1 LISKIHIF
9 NWRSFSIYAY
19 YKSFEKDE
27 VFFQRNVL
35 RFPIIG
41 GLIVSSSLSIV
52 NIVLQNLARF
62 QCYKYQTYLMSNM
75 TIYLF
80 ILEKI
85 IVAKPLI
92 ILFVMLLIDGEF
104 VRVFLGQIFYNSR
117 CYG

>member
-1 LISKIHIF
+1 
-9 NWRSFSIYAY
+9 
-19 YKSFEKDE
+19 
-27 VFFQRNVL
+27 
-35 RFPIIG
+35 
-41 GLIVSSSLSIV
+41 
-52 NIVLQNLARF
+52 
-62 QCYKYQTYLMSNM
+62 MSNM